1 MIRVEL
7 GSLVD
12 AKTEAVLRPVRAD
25 LAPVSAASREIGLAA
40 GTTLDERLQRLDTLP
55 MGGAVVTPSG
65 DLTASFII
73 HIVVMSDEEPQTDA
87 TIRRAL
93 RNGLDRAADLGIE
106 SLALPP
112 LGMGAGVTEPEV
124 SAENVVAVLQE
135 HLEKARLPEEIV
147 ITVTT
152 AYQVEIFQPLIS

>member
-12 AKTEAVLRPVRAD
+12 AQTEAVLRPVRAD

-40 GTTLDERLQRLDTLP
+40 GPTLDERLQRLDTLP
-55 MGGAVVTPSG
+55 PGGAIITPSG
-65 DLTASFII
+65 DLECDFVI
-73 HIVVMSDEEPQTDA
+73 HVVVMSDEEPQTDA

-93 RNGLDRAADLGIE
+93 RNGLDRAADLGIV

-124 SAENVVAVLQE
+124 SASNVVAVLKE
-135 HLEKARLPEEIV
+135 HLELARPPEEIV
-147 ITVTT
+147 IMVAT
-152 AYQVEIFQPLIS
+152 AFQADIFQPLIS